1 MLITCG
7 LLTALHVRSTAT
19 DRRVLLAPP
28 CGISSAHGVSCLS
41 VIIPVSSCAQITT
54 TPFCLSMVCHATYK
68 QAHTHSHTC
77 TKSIYTQ
84 ARTCEYIL
92 EYAFTITITP
102 THTRTHAHTH
112 THTRAH
118 THTHTHTHLN
128 QSVHGC
134 TQPHSQVYKEG
145 EASIWVKPLSDGRMA
160 ALLFN
165 EGSTPIDIFLVFR

>member
-77 TKSIYTQ
+77 TKSKYTQ

-112 THTRAH
+112 THARTHRH
-118 THTHTHTHLN
+118 THTHTHTHTPEPKCAWLHATSFTGV
-128 QSVHGC
+128 QGGGGIHL
-134 TQPHSQVYKEG
+134 G
-145 EASIWVKPLSDGRMA
+145 EATVRRSHGRLA
-160 ALLFN
+160 FQRGINAH
-165 EGSTPIDIFLVFR
+165 